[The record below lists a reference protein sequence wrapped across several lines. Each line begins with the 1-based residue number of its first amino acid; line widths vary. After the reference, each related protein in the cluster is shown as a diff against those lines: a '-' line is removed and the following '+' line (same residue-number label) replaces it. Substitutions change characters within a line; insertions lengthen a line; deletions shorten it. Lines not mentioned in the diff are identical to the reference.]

1 MAELPSRLRIW
12 VALDESPRSS
22 AALTAAAALAAEL
35 DAELA
40 GLFVEDVNLQHL
52 IGLPF
57 AREFSVLTGEGRS
70 LSQGDV
76 ERTWRREAAAL
87 QRLLAGAAEPLRVRW
102 SFRVTRGRVSA
113 EVKTL
118 AQALDLV
125 VLGGRTGISVRAV
138 TRTATPGPGSRERG
152 PVLALVDARSDP
164 APSLNLAALLA
175 RRNAAELVLLV
186 SAADDDAYRA
196 NCDAALRTLGKRAS
210 PARCVWLRQPDRSH
224 LIQAV
229 RRERAGC
236 LVLPDREHYLSQAGF
251 EGVLDEID
259 CPIVLTR

>member
-1 MAELPSRLRIW
+1 
-12 VALDESPRSS
+12 
-22 AALTAAAALAAEL
+22 
-35 DAELA
+35 
-40 GLFVEDVNLQHL
+40 
-52 IGLPF
+52 
-57 AREFSVLTGEGRS
+57 
-70 LSQGDV
+70 
-76 ERTWRREAAAL
+76 
-87 QRLLAGAAEPLRVRW
+87 
-102 SFRVTRGRVSA
+102 
-113 EVKTL
+113 
-118 AQALDLV
+118 
-125 VLGGRTGISVRAV
+125 
-138 TRTATPGPGSRERG
+138 
-152 PVLALVDARSDP
+152 VLALVDARSDP